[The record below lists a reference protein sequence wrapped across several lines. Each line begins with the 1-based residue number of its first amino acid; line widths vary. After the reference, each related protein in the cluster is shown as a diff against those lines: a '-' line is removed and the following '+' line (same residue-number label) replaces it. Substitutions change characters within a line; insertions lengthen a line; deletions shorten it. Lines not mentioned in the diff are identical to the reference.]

1 MNIYKKDDLFKRK
14 IPIAIYKNK
23 SHISES
29 EALHTHDF
37 IEISYILSG
46 SSTQKIDNRIY
57 ETKDGDLLFM
67 TIGQQHSYTVN
78 ENSRMKYYNILI
90 DPDLINKSII
100 SSNSIL
106 ETMLLSTFEDIIKV
120 NVSSRCISFSG
131 NEKIKLENILD
142 EMYYE
147 YEEAPN
153 KNDSVLMG
161 YLMVLFAYI
170 FRKISP
176 DTVNNST
183 IPPNIINYIDKH
195 FTENI
200 TLRQLSDLSLYSPKY
215 FSKLFKN
222 CYGISITEYIQRK
235 RIDMGK
241 QLLSESNY
249 RIDAISE
256 KVGYSNVAHFHKYFK
271 KLCGVTPNEYRQQ
284 HSK

>member
-249 RIDAISE
+249 RIDAVSE

>member
-67 TIGQQHSYTVN
+67 TIGQQHTYTVN

-183 IPPNIINYIDKH
+183 IPPNIINYIDNH

-256 KVGYSNVAHFHKYFK
+256 EVGYSNVAHFHKYFK

>member
-1 MNIYKKDDLFKRK
+1 
-14 IPIAIYKNK
+14 
-23 SHISES
+23 
-29 EALHTHDF
+29 
-37 IEISYILSG
+37 
-46 SSTQKIDNRIY
+46 
-57 ETKDGDLLFM
+57 M